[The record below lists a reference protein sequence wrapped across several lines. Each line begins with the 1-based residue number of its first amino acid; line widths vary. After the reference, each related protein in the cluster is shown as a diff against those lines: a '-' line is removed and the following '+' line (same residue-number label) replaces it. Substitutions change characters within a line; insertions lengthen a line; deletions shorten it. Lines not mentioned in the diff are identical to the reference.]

1 MTHFQ
6 FNLCES
12 REMCKESCTYFSVGK
27 TFSSEREKCVL
38 VHIYWS
44 VDIKR
49 DRAEE
54 RIKLLSRKT

>member
-1 MTHFQ
+1 MARFQ
-6 FNLCES
+6 FILCES

-27 TFSSEREKCVL
+27 TFSPERGKCVL